1 MHEVPLWETSN
12 SSNSK
17 ILSNMLDMMEQKRK
31 MLQEISKAIPP
42 KEEVMHDVTN
52 LDLDDPCTII
62 DHPELENNSQ

>member
-1 MHEVPLWETSN
+1 
-12 SSNSK
+12 
-17 ILSNMLDMMEQKRK
+17 MLDMMEQKRK

-42 KEEVMHDVTN
+42 KEEVVHDVTN